1 MATDPVSPDFF
12 DTDDFWETHKTK
24 IIGYGTIIILAIGG
38 WGIYE
43 FQKQA
48 KLTAS
53 QAAYAEAGDTAAL
66 QAVAHEFPGT
76 SAAGNATLKLADTF
90 RSEGKYD
97 EAIALLREFIGK
109 EPAYPLL
116 AGAWTSLATTVELQ
130 GKTDEALSL
139 YQEIV
144 TKFPQESAAAYALS
158 AQGRLLNAKG
168 DAQAA
173 ARIYQDLTT
182 RYPESTFAFQA
193 RQELQ
198 LLQQRVPAK
207 AEPDKAEAAP
217 APSATPADGE

>member
-1 MATDPVSPDFF
+1 MATDPVSPDYF
-12 DTDDFWETHKTK
+12 DTDDFWETHKTQ
-24 IIGYGTIIILAIGG
+24 IIGYGTIILLAIGG

-48 KLTAS
+48 KVTAS
-53 QAAYAEAGDTAAL
+53 QVAYAEANDAAAL
-66 QAVAHEFPGT
+66 QTVIKDFSGT
-76 SAAGNATLKLADTF
+76 NAAGNATLKLANTL

-97 EAIALLREFIGK
+97 EAASLLREFIAK
-109 EPAYPLL
+109 PSDYPLL
-116 AGAWTSLATTVELQ
+116 SGAWVSLGATLELQ

-158 AQGRLLNAKG
+158 AQGRLLKGKG
-168 DAQAA
+168 DIQAA

-182 RYPESTFAFQA
+182 RYPESTFALEA

-198 LLQQRVPAK
+198 FLQQPAK
-207 AEPDKAEAAP
+207 AEPEAAKTE
-217 APSATPADGE
+217 ATPAEPAAQ